1 MAKHNRRTN
10 ESAQSL
16 TLTRRALLQSALAAG
31 GGIGLGVSPFS
42 SVFAFQEER
51 RATSGTGPVANNR
64 TLALAKLL
72 NAVKYEDLPPMA
84 IEYAKVILAS
94 TIASAAFG
102 YEMGGSA
109 TIVRDLAKEA
119 GGKPEST
126 IWFDG
131 TKGPV
136 ATVARVNANTGD
148 ASASDDSD
156 MRNTVHIGNT
166 LAASGL
172 AMAERTGASGRD
184 LLLAMVIGYETAGR
198 INTVMRSGGP
208 SQGVHT
214 SQMVSFA
221 GAVLCSK
228 LLKATDDQMAHALG
242 LAALSA
248 GGLQTA
254 STSWGREYMGAN
266 ASFTGTN
273 AALAAS
279 RGYKGNEDMLTASG
293 GYFEVY
299 AGKKAVIDTLTQP
312 IKDKPL
318 DITRWLAIKMV
329 PGGHGSHATA
339 EAAVNAAKQAN
350 VSVDQ
355 IANIYIARPGGIT
368 RVDTAAPKDWV
379 EAIHSMEY
387 MIASAMVDK
396 DYGFVHGTDPKIHR
410 PEIGRVMKLIAPD
423 PNPPAHQYPYSY
435 GGTITIVTKS
445 GQRFTST
452 VDAPRAS
459 GPRGIEWADIDKKYQ
474 YLMPLSK
481 LAKSK
486 IDESFKV
493 IRAYDQVKN
502 ASELTNLLKV

>member
-1 MAKHNRRTN
+1 
-10 ESAQSL
+10 
-16 TLTRRALLQSALAAG
+16 
-31 GGIGLGVSPFS
+31 
-42 SVFAFQEER
+42 
-51 RATSGTGPVANNR
+51 
-64 TLALAKLL
+64 
-72 NAVKYEDLPPMA
+72 
-84 IEYAKVILAS
+84 
-94 TIASAAFG
+94 
-102 YEMGGSA
+102 
-109 TIVRDLAKEA
+109 
-119 GGKPEST
+119 
-126 IWFDG
+126 
-131 TKGPV
+131 
-136 ATVARVNANTGD
+136 
-148 ASASDDSD
+148 

-184 LLLAMVIGYETAGR
+184 LLLAMVIGYEAAGR
-198 INTVMRSGGP
+198 INTVMRSGGGGP
-208 SQGVHT
+208 QGVHT
-214 SQMVSFA
+214 SQIVSFA

-248 GGLQTA
+248 GGISTA
-254 STSWGREYMGAN
+254 SNSWGREYMGAN

-279 RGYKGNEDMLTASG
+279 RGYKGNEDMLAAGG

-299 AGKKAVIDTLTQP
+299 GAGKKAVVDTLTQP
-312 IKDKPL
+312 IKDKPF
-318 DITRWLAIKMV
+318 DITKWLAIKLV

-339 EAAVNAAKQAN
+339 EAAVNAARQAN

-355 IANIYIARPGGIT
+355 IANIYIARPGGIA
-368 RVDTAAPKDWV
+368 RVDTAAPRDWV
-379 EAIHSMEY
+379 EAIHSTEY

-459 GPRGIEWADIDKKYQ
+459 GPRGIDWADIDKKYQ
-474 YLMPLSK
+474 ALMPGSK
-481 LAKSK
+481 LPKSK

-502 ASELTNLLKV
+502 ASELTNLLKA